1 MSLEMSLERL
11 NRDPGLESPDKHLLL
26 PLSREAVRK
35 IIALIGAFE
44 LLSQAD
50 FIGPY
55 RGLVYELI
63 DTAELLSEAIARD
76 VDEVSRDEQD
86 SDSIFV
92 AILNSIT
99 PIPEESE
106 FE

>member
-1 MSLEMSLERL
+1 MIPVFERNSRSNL
-11 NRDPGLESPDKHLLL
+11 SKPLKNSRLL
-26 PLSREAVRK
+26 
-35 IIALIGAFE
+35 
-44 LLSQAD
+44 
-50 FIGPY
+50 
-55 RGLVYELI
+55 
-63 DTAELLSEAIARD
+63 TAELLSEAIARD
-76 VDEVSRDEQD
+76 IDEVSRDEQD